1 MTDETTLTSPVSGT
15 GEQGDTGS
23 DNTGTE
29 NGTQDDSNASDDQTD
44 VSAYD
49 DSADNTSKTEDDDDG
64 YKKRYSDSSREAQR
78 LAAEVAAKQKEIDE
92 WVEFVQSDPDLA
104 ETVKAK
110 SGKTF
115 GKEADKLVQMEQR
128 LASIEKKERE
138 VLIKSFEID
147 KKKDGFEFNPD
158 VRKKI
163 GAIAK
168 SLEGAMTYDEAL
180 EVAFIRINKDK
191 ITQKASDTGKKQAFA
206 QSKANSE
213 AIYTTS
219 NSTQGG
225 SKTYTLTKEEQ
236 DYFEKMPVSPEKKKE
251 HIEAYLRDKQNK

>member
-29 NGTQDDSNASDDQTD
+29 NDTQDQGDTSQDDQTD

-128 LASIEKKERE
+128 LANIEKKERE
-138 VLIKSFEID
+138 VIIKSFEID

-163 GAIAK
+163 GAVAK
-168 SLEGAMTYDEAL
+168 SLENVMSYDEAL
-180 EVAFIRINKDK
+180 EVAFIRVNKDK
-191 ITQKASDTGKKQAFA
+191 ITQRATDSGKKQAFA
-206 QSKANSE
+206 QSRTNSE

-219 NSTQGG
+219 NSAQGG

-236 DYFEKMPVSPEKKKE
+236 AYVENMPGTPEEKQKF
-251 HIEAYLRDKQNK
+251 IEFHLKNKNN